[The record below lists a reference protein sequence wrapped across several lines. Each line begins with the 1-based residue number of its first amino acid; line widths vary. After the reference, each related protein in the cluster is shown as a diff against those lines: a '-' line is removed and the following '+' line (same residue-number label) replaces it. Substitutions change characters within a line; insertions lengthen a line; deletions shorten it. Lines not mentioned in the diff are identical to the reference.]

1 MSKKK
6 KNEILVMPKSGRK
19 FDLNN
24 VSREDLVNEFKVP
37 QSLFD
42 IIGSLIPSFLNFD
55 RFSIDPP
62 KFDTD
67 SQTLKLKLTIND
79 DCGNPQ
85 YIIKLQIA
93 FGDEGKHKV
102 VFSTDGGETWRELTY
117 KGAEKKETECDNA
130 YA

>member
-1 MSKKK
+1 MAKKK

-24 VSREDLVNEFKVP
+24 VSREDLVNKFKVP

-42 IIGSLIPSFLNFD
+42 IIGSLIPSFD

-67 SQTLKLKLTIND
+67 TQTLKLKLIINN

-102 VFSTDGGETWRELTY
+102 VFSTDGGNTWRELTY
-117 KGAEKKETECDNA
+117 KGAETKHDDYDTA